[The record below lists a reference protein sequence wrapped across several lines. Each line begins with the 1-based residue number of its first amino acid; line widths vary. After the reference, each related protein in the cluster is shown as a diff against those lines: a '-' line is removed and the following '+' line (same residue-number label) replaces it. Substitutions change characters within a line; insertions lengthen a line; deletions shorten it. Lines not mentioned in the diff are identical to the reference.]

1 MAGLSL
7 EQVLRT
13 GLPRFLG
20 KYRVRLAVWNWANSV
35 LKCRTA
41 ALGGHRWH
49 CPEGHESVVLWN
61 SCKHRACP
69 KCAGLDRA
77 RWLEKMQS
85 KLALDCGYHHVIFTV
100 PWELNELWQW
110 NRSWFADQ
118 VLGAARE
125 TLLHLLGQD
134 RWLGALPGVMLSWH
148 TWGRNLS
155 VHPHVHAVVTAGGW
169 TETGW
174 KALPY
179 DYLVPTKV
187 LREVFRGKL
196 QARLR
201 SGLSS
206 EEMVLPAGQDR
217 AQIEAK
223 LSKLYRKE
231 WCVRVQP
238 RYRHAEGV
246 MDYLGRYVRGGP
258 LREHQLLSLSEA
270 QVTFRHLDY
279 RDMQIKALRLPIEDF
294 LFRLSEHVPDP
305 GFHTVRYAGLYA
317 TCHRSQLSEVR
328 SWLGRAPVAE
338 VPALTAQD
346 FLERMGR
353 GDRMRCSH
361 CGRRYVQGEK
371 IERQDRGPP
380 DVLCRLYREAA

>member
-1 MAGLSL
+1 
-7 EQVLRT
+7 
-13 GLPRFLG
+13 
-20 KYRVRLAVWNWANSV
+20 
-35 LKCRTA
+35 
-41 ALGGHRWH
+41 
-49 CPEGHESVVLWN
+49 
-61 SCKHRACP
+61 
-69 KCAGLDRA
+69 
-77 RWLEKMQS
+77 
-85 KLALDCGYHHVIFTV
+85 
-100 PWELNELWQW
+100 
-110 NRSWFADQ
+110 
-118 VLGAARE
+118 
-125 TLLHLLGQD
+125 
-134 RWLGALPGVMLSWH
+134 
-148 TWGRNLS
+148 
-155 VHPHVHAVVTAGGW
+155 
-169 TETGW
+169 
-174 KALPY
+174 
-179 DYLVPTKV
+179 
-187 LREVFRGKL
+187 
-196 QARLR
+196 
-201 SGLSS
+201 
-206 EEMVLPAGQDR
+206 
-217 AQIEAK
+217 
-223 LSKLYRKE
+223 
-231 WCVRVQP
+231 
-238 RYRHAEGV
+238 